1 LFRLVDDCYEGVKG
15 TWEERFEAKYGRWR
29 GFVDDVVYAFAEPR
43 RDGDRAPVTSR
54 TPR

>member
-29 GFVDDVVYAFAEPR
+29 GFVDDVVYAFA
-43 RDGDRAPVTSR
+43 DCGDLSRGYAVTDSVL
-54 TPR
+54 P